1 MDRRR
6 SRRLLTGVFDRG
18 RQTLLPVD
26 LLGVYEYVQVA
37 PELLV
42 PLPLENWV
50 AVEKLEPEFLLLSP
64 IEHE

>member
-1 MDRRR
+1 
-6 SRRLLTGVFDRG
+6 VFDQG
-18 RQTLLPVD
+18 LQTLLPVD
-26 LLGVYEYVQVA
+26 LLGVYEYVHVA

-64 IEHE
+64 PIEHE